1 MDKCGKIGTRDGD
14 LMFNKDIGIDLGTA
28 NVLIYIKG
36 QGIVL
41 NEPSVVAID
50 SETKRPLAVGLEA
63 HEMLGRTPGKVKA
76 IKPMKDG
83 VIADFETTEVMLNY
97 FIKKVNGKNFFSRP
111 RILICC
117 PSNITQVEKNAIKE
131 AAERTGAK
139 KVFLE
144 EEPKVAAIGAGMDI
158 SKPSANMVIDIG
170 GGTTDIAI
178 LSLGGI
184 VNSTSIRIAGNAFD
198 NDIIKYIKDKY
209 KLLVGE
215 RTAEDIKMTIGT
227 VFPGSKI
234 EKMEV
239 RGRDLVTGLPHTITL
254 TSDEVEESLRESVY
268 SIIKAAKSIL
278 EQTPPELSADII
290 DKGIV
295 LTGGGSLVDGFSDLL
310 TQELKVPVF
319 IAESPLTCVAEGTGV
334 LLDNIHLIDNH

>member
-1 MDKCGKIGTRDGD
+1 MCTRIIRNEVDR
-14 LMFNKDIGIDLGTA
+14 MFAKDIGIDLGTA

-41 NEPSVVAID
+41 NEPSVVAMD
-50 SETKRPLAVGLEA
+50 SETKKVLAVGTEA
-63 HEMLGRTPGKVKA
+63 REMLGRTPGRVQA
-76 IKPMKDG
+76 IRPMKDG
-83 VIADFETTEVMLNY
+83 VIADFNVTEVMLNH
-97 FIKKVNGKNFFSRP
+97 FIRKINGKSLFSRP

-144 EEPKVAAIGAGMDI
+144 DEPKVAAVGAGMDI
-158 SKPSANMVIDIG
+158 SKPSGNMVIDIG

-184 VNSTSIRIAGNAFD
+184 VTSTSVKVAGNTFD
-198 NDIIKYIKDKY
+198 ADIMKYIKDKY
-209 KLLVGE
+209 KLLIGD
-215 RTAEDIKMTIGT
+215 RTAEEIKLTIGN
-227 VFPGSKI
+227 VFPEDKI

-254 TSDEVEESLRESVY
+254 CSDEVEEALRESIYMLVHQ
-268 SIIKAAKSIL
+268 AKNVL

-290 DKGIV
+290 DKGVV
-295 LTGGGSLVDGFSDLL
+295 LTGGGALIKGFDQLL
-310 TQELKVPVF
+310 AHELKVPVF
-319 IAESPLTCVAEGTGV
+319 IAESPLTCVAEGTGI
-334 LLDNIHLIDNH
+334 LLDNLQLVNR

>member
-1 MDKCGKIGTRDGD
+1 
-14 LMFNKDIGIDLGTA
+14 MFNKDIGIDLGTA

-50 SETKRPLAVGLEA
+50 SDTKRPLAVGTEA
-63 HEMLGRTPGKVKA
+63 REMLGRTPGKVKA

-97 FIKKVNGKNFFSRP
+97 FIKKVNGKSFFQRP

-158 SKPSANMVIDIG
+158 SKPSGNMVIDIG

-184 VNSTSIRIAGNAFD
+184 VESASIRIAGNAFD
-198 NDIIKYIKDKY
+198 NDIIKFIKDKY

-215 RTAEDIKMTIGT
+215 RTAEEIKITIGT
-227 VFPGSKI
+227 VFPGSKN

-254 TSDEVEESLRESVY
+254 NSEEIEEALRESVY
-268 SIIKAAKSIL
+268 TIIHAVKGIL

-295 LTGGGSLVDGFSDLL
+295 LTAGGSLVDGFNQILA
-310 TQELKVPVF
+310 QELKVPVF
-319 IAESPLTCVAEGTGV
+319 TAESPLTCVAEGTGV
-334 LLDNIHLIDNH
+334 LLDNIHMIER